1 VAVRLLYL
9 ILVRLLGWLVLLARS
24 DAAKDAEIL
33 VLRHQVAVL
42 QRTCKR
48 SRLSWADRAIISA
61 LVRVLPQRR
70 RLALIVSPRTV
81 LRWHARLVAR
91 RWTFP
96 HHRPG
101 RPRTARAIRS
111 LVVTMAK
118 DNPTWGYRRIHGELI
133 GLGHTV
139 AAATV
144 WKILRAAGIDP
155 SPQRTGPTW
164 KQFLTAQA
172 TSILAVDF
180 FHVDS
185 VFGGRLFVLF
195 FLEHGSRR
203 VHLAGVTQHPRAT
216 WVLQQARNILVD
228 LDDRAGAQAIKFLI
242 RDRDAKFTAA
252 FDAVFTAIGA
262 RIIRTPVQAPT
273 ANAFA
278 ERWIS
283 SVRRECTDRILV
295 AGPRHLEAVLA
306 EYVDHYN
313 THRPHRSLAQ
323 HPPDPQPHPP
333 PPSDT
338 VRVLRRDR
346 LGGLIHEY
354 AQVA

>member
-1 VAVRLLYL
+1 
-9 ILVRLLGWLVLLARS
+9 
-24 DAAKDAEIL
+24 
-33 VLRHQVAVL
+33 
-42 QRTCKR
+42 
-48 SRLSWADRAIISA
+48 
-61 LVRVLPQRR
+61 
-70 RLALIVSPRTV
+70 
-81 LRWHARLVAR
+81 
-91 RWTFP
+91 
-96 HHRPG
+96 
-101 RPRTARAIRS
+101 
-111 LVVTMAK
+111 
-118 DNPTWGYRRIHGELI
+118 
-133 GLGHTV
+133 
-139 AAATV
+139 
-144 WKILRAAGIDP
+144 
-155 SPQRTGPTW
+155 
-164 KQFLTAQA
+164 
-172 TSILAVDF
+172 VDF

-185 VFGGRLFVLF
+185 VFGGRLFVVFL
-195 FLEHGSRR
+195 LEHRSRR
-203 VHLAGVTQHPRAT
+203 VHLAGLTQHPRAT

-228 LDDRAGAQAIKFLI
+228 LDDRAAAQAIKFLI

-278 ERWIS
+278 ERWIA

-295 AGPRHLEAVLA
+295 AGPPHLQAVLA

-338 VRVLRRDR
+338 ARVLQRDR
-346 LGGLIHEY
+346 LGGLLHEY